1 MKKKFEKVYID
12 SEIRQYYK
20 IEKCSILAKR
30 LGLSEVNLRVRASR
44 LKIQRDPKVQI
55 IDGYKLCSC
64 CGKNKSIT
72 EFRKDR
78 YQQTR
83 LDYYCKSCRKQ
94 PLPQAKKIKNNG
106 RGEQKKSCAFGVTK
120 KRNPLIIIDSIEH
133 LKCKVCNKILQTN
146 NFYRASGNLSGYKN
160 ICKTCIKSKN
170 TTQKNTL

>member
-1 MKKKFEKVYID
+1 MYID

-30 LGLSEVNLRVRASR
+30 LGLTEVNLRVRASR
-44 LKIQRDPKVQI
+44 LNVQREPKVRVI
-55 IDGYKLCSC
+55 EGCKVCSC

-78 YQQTR
+78 YQQTG
-83 LDYYCKSCRKQ
+83 LDYYCKSCRKR
-94 PLPQAKKIKNNG
+94 PLPQTKISENIG

-120 KRNPLIIIDSIEH
+120 KRNPILIIDSIAH
-133 LKCKVCNKILQTN
+133 LKCKVCNKILQTD
-146 NFYRASGNLSGYKN
+146 NFYNAPGNISGYKN

-170 TTQKNTL
+170 TTKKSHSMPV